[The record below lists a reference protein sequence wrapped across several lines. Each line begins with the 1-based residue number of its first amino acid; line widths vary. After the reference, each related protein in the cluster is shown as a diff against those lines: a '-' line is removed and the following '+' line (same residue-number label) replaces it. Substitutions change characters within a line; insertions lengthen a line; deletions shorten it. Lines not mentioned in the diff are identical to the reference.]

1 MSATY
6 AIAVTPAPEYLPE
19 HSDPANEVY
28 VFAYTIT
35 LTNTGSVGARLLSRH
50 WVITDGNDEVQE
62 VRGQGVVGE
71 QPFLAPGESYSY
83 RSGCPL
89 PTPIGTMQG
98 SYQMEAEDGTLFD
111 APIPEFALAVPSA
124 LH

>member
-1 MSATY
+1 MPTTY
-6 AIAVTPAPEYLPE
+6 AIDVHPHPEYQPE
-19 HSDPANEVY
+19 HSDPTNGVY

-35 LTNTGSVGARLLSRH
+35 LTNTGSVGAKLLSRY
-50 WVITDGNDEVQE
+50 WRITDGNNEVQE
-62 VRGQGVVGE
+62 VRGKGVVGE
-71 QPFLAPGESYSY
+71 QPFLAPGASYSY

-98 SYQMEAEDGTLFD
+98 SYLMEAEDGTQFQ
-111 APIPEFALAVPSA
+111 AEIPEFALAVPSA